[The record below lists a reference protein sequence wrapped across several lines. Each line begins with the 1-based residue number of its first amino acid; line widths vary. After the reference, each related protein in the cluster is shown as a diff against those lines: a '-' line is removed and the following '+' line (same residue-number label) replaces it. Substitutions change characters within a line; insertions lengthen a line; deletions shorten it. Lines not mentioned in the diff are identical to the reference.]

1 MSLYQ
6 ASIVGK
12 DKHISILT
20 AELQQLKQVLPT
32 LNHDNKNN
40 HNHNNNHDDHNHN
53 NKNKH
58 MKISGEGQRK
68 GRRGQGRQGQ
78 GLYDDG
84 SLK

>member
-20 AELQQLKQVLPT
+20 AELQQLKVLPT
-32 LNHDNKNN
+32 LNHDSNNN
-40 HNHNNNHDDHNHN
+40 HNHNHNTNHGNHN
-53 NKNKH
+53 NNNNNNNKH
-58 MKISGEGQRK
+58 MKISGD
-68 GRRGQGRQGQ
+68 GQGRQ

-84 SLK
+84 PLK